1 MLRVICKM
9 HYVPHPRIHHH
20 SLHSTKHVNFVLLRR
35 ASRISWIH
43 MCRHSAHAQYPHSKG
58 RCYAWEGTNTNQIN
72 TIKLRKLHW
81 YYVQSC
87 WPTIVYHQ
95 HSTLFWVFITT
106 HDLFIYDCHTVS
118 WTKSLTFFFPKIWFI
133 WPKATC
139 MGGIEANRL
148 HIHES
153 VVWKSGLICVVQLQ
167 FKMATQ
173 TYHYRGLV

>member
-1 MLRVICKM
+1 MLCVICKM
-9 HYVPHPRIHHH
+9 HYVPNPRIHHH

-118 WTKSLTFFFPKIWFI
+118 WTKSLTFFFSQNLIHL
-133 WPKATC
+133 TQS
-139 MGGIEANRL
+139 NL
-148 HIHES
+148 HG
-153 VVWKSGLICVVQLQ
+153 W
-167 FKMATQ
+167 
-173 TYHYRGLV
+173 YRGKPTAHTWKCSLKKRFNMCSATTIQDGNSNISL